1 MIYFLMSF
9 NASYLSINILILV
22 KNGIFFVISDIY
34 SIFANEKDL
43 MLRAYCL

>member
-1 MIYFLMSF
+1 MVKKWL
-9 NASYLSINILILV
+9 NYLVLSN
-22 KNGIFFVISDIY
+22 IY